1 MKDKKQIILTFLK
14 INGRS
19 STTRIASK
27 MKSDIWMAKEYLEQ
41 LKDEGKITK
50 EQETNSCYWSLK

>member
-1 MKDKKQIILTFLK
+1 
-14 INGRS
+14 
-19 STTRIASK
+19 

>member
-14 INGRS
+14 KNGRS
-19 STTRIASK
+19 STTKIASK
-27 MKSDIWMAKEYLEQ
+27 MKSDIWMAKEYLKQ
-41 LKDEGKITK
+41 LEDEGKITK

>member
-1 MKDKKQIILTFLK
+1 MKDKKQIILTFLR

-27 MKSDIWMAKEYLEQ
+27 MKSDIWMAKEQLEQ
-41 LKDEGKITK
+41 LEDEGKITK